1 MAGNQ
6 LLTVMELM
14 GHKTITMTM
23 RYAHISAEYLH
34 NAIETLGG
42 GETGT
47 TAGTKKTGSARR
59 AKNASQVRGPFA
71 EKRAGDRG
79 RTGDVQLG
87 KLAFY
92 H

>member
-1 MAGNQ
+1 MPITPSQSGEINVETP
-6 LLTVMELM
+6 LTDT
-14 GHKTITMTM
+14 K
-23 RYAHISAEYLH
+23 
-34 NAIETLGG
+34 
-42 GETGT
+42 
-47 TAGTKKTGSARR
+47 AGTGLHLHHTRVPAEFR
-59 AKNASQVRGPFA
+59 AATA